1 MMQQLAGDYYKH
13 HLRQQER
20 PEAVNAFQSGSALAP
35 TSQTMQLFTFATQ
48 NAVSKGAD
56 QWKNKKG
63 QAPFYTRGN
72 DILEYKESESSFITD
87 DVSNALWEQVKKHQ
101 TDLQIDLGFFAIALC
116 IRSKEPDHSAWVYA
130 SAFLESRG
138 LTKSTKQVSE
148 NVRRNAGWRPDN
160 YREVAQGFSNLEKIW
175 LTINQPIDLEE
186 YDRKTKKRKKSRFTY
201 KGRFLVV
208 KGALTQK
215 DLGTTDREG
224 VEIAWHIAPGDWLAT
239 FLEAPNR
246 QVAYLSERALQY
258 DPYRQKWEK
267 YLARYFFFNGHM
279 NAKGHGSVFNRQIDR
294 LLQDCSLEVEQDRQQ
309 RTRDHFE
316 KAMDQIR
323 KDGFIDSWRYTNH
336 KGGYIPSKRS
346 WLNEWLEQ
354 MITVEIAPRKQVIP

>member
-1 MMQQLAGDYYKH
+1 MMQDLAAAYYQH
-13 HLRQQER
+13 HLRLQSR
-20 PEAVNAFQSGSALAP
+20 PDPVNPFQSGGAP
-35 TSQTMQLFTFATQ
+35 VTTNQTMQLFTYATQ
-48 NAVSKGAD
+48 NAVSKNAD
-56 QWKNKKG
+56 QWTNKKG
-63 QAPFYTRGN
+63 QAPFFVRGN
-72 DILEYKESESSFITD
+72 DILEYRDGESSVITD
-87 DVSNALWEQVKKHQ
+87 EASNALWEQVKKYQ

-138 LTKSTKQVSE
+138 LAKSTKQISD

-175 LTINQPIDLEE
+175 LTINQSIDLDE
-186 YDRKTKKRKKSRFTY
+186 YDRRTKKRKKSRFTY
-201 KGRFLVV
+201 KGRFLIV

-215 DLGTTDREG
+215 DLGTTGNEG
-224 VEIAWHIAPGDWLAT
+224 VEVAWHIAPGDWLAT
-239 FLEAPNR
+239 FLETPNR
-246 QVAYLSERALQY
+246 QVAYLSEKALRY

-294 LLQDCSLEVEQDRQQ
+294 LLQDCSLEIEQDRQQ

-316 KAMDQIR
+316 KAMNQIQ
-323 KDGFIDSWRYTNH
+323 KDGFIDRWHYTSH
-336 KGGYIPSKRS
+336 KDGYIPSKRS
-346 WLNEWLEQ
+346 WLDEWLGQ
-354 MITVEIAPRKQVIP
+354 MITVEIAPRKQAIQ